1 MSRKALTAAA
11 AAQRLALLR
20 LDWDAAANAGDEQR
34 CQSINRQVQAAEEAF
49 AWARPVSASEAAI
62 KLRHAAQIADM
73 LDQAAGMPKGCWSFI
88 GTLLDH
94 AASTLALLGDDA
106 AASALELV
114 ELAEAAERAGGDAP
128 SRVTTHILSALS
140 YLRPTVRGTKS
151 AAA

>member
-1 MSRKALTAAA
+1 MSRKALTATA

-20 LDWDAAANAGDEQR
+20 SNWDAAADAGDEQR
-34 CQSINRQVQAAEEAF
+34 CQLLNRQVQAAEDAF
-49 AWARPVSASEAAI
+49 AWARPMSANEAAI

-94 AASTLALLGDDA
+94 AAGTLALLGDDA
-106 AASALELV
+106 TASALELV

-128 SRVTTHILSALS
+128 SRATTHILTALN
-140 YLRPTVRGTKS
+140 YLRSTAGGAKS